1 MRFAILLLIMLKG
14 FLMSAEKIELAT
26 LGGGCFWCLEAIYD
40 DVKGVKSAKS
50 GYAGGEMVNPDYK
63 SVTTG
68 KTGHAEVMQITYD
81 ASAISY
87 EEILNIFWQI
97 HDPTTLNRQGNDTG
111 TQYRSV
117 ILYHDESQKKIAEES
132 LKKAQ
137 SHFKDKIVTQIVPLE
152 KFYEAEEYHQNY
164 YKQNPDQGYC
174 QFVIAP
180 KVKKFEKDFGKYL
193 K

>member
-1 MRFAILLLIMLKG
+1 MRFAILLLVLVKG

-40 DVKGVKSAKS
+40 DVKGIKSAKS
-50 GYAGGEMVNPDYK
+50 GYAGGQMVNPDYK

-111 TQYRSV
+111 TQYRSI

-137 SHFKDKIVTQIVPLE
+137 SHFKDKIVTQIVLLE

-164 YKQNPDQGYC
+164 YKQNPNQGYC